1 MSKKILLI
9 DDEKETVKILQK
21 QVQRAGYEAHV
32 AYNGQEALTVAQQ
45 IHPHLILTDI
55 AMPVMDGI
63 AFFKE
68 VKSRRDLH
76 HIPIMFA
83 TAYGANEE
91 RMRDLGANDFLVKPF
106 DKNTLLTKVGA
117 FFDAHKAKKMF
128 IATKMHRLMQTILEE
143 NKDPMAQLS
152 WQLTND
158 ADTLTERAKAYKP
171 DIILLDID
179 MFLVP
184 GAADIVRVLRE
195 QEGLDE
201 CHILLMR
208 SILIDFSAGVLTA
221 KSVMV
226 EQCLYSGAS
235 HFIGHL
241 SFDSFSSVLK
251 EYC

>member
-9 DDEKETVKILQK
+9 DDETDVVNILQR

-32 AYNGQEALTVAQQ
+32 AYNGQEALAIAQQ

-55 AMPVMDGI
+55 AMPVMDGF
-63 AFFKE
+63 AFYKE

-76 HIPIMFA
+76 HIPIIVA
-83 TAYGANEE
+83 SAYGASEE
-91 RMRDLGANDFLVKPF
+91 KMRLLGAKDFLVKPF

-117 FFDAHKAKKMF
+117 FFDTHKSKKMF
-128 IATKMHRLMQTILEE
+128 IATKMHRLMQTILDE
-143 NKDPMAQLS
+143 NKEPMTPLS
-152 WQLTND
+152 WQLTNEVESIVTK
-158 ADTLTERAKAYKP
+158 AAAYKP
-171 DIILLDID
+171 DVILLDID
-179 MFLVP
+179 MFMTP
-184 GAADIVRVLRE
+184 SAADVVRMLRE

-208 SILIDFSAGVLTA
+208 SILIDFSGGALTA
-221 KSVMV
+221 KSVVV
-226 EQCLYSGAS
+226 EQCLSNGAS

-241 SFDSFSSVLK
+241 SFDSFSTVLK

>member
-9 DDEKETVKILQK
+9 DDEAEMVNILQK

-32 AYNGQEALTVAQQ
+32 AYNGQEALAIAQQ

-63 AFFKE
+63 TFYKE

-83 TAYGANEE
+83 SAYGAYEE
-91 RMRDLGANDFLVKPF
+91 RMRDLGAKEFLVKPF
-106 DKNTLLTKVGA
+106 DKNTLLTKFGA
-117 FFDAHKAKKMF
+117 FFDAHKSKKMF
-128 IATKMHRLMQTILEE
+128 IATKMHRLMQTILDE
-143 NKDPMAQLS
+143 NKESMMPLC

-158 ADTLTERAKAYKP
+158 VESLIKKAKAYKP
-171 DIILLDID
+171 DVILLDID
-179 MFLVP
+179 MFFTP
-184 GAADIVRVLRE
+184 GAAEVMRQLRD
-195 QEGLDE
+195 QTGLDE

-208 SILIDFSAGVLTA
+208 SILIDFAAGALNSR
-221 KSVMV
+221 SVAI
-226 EQCLYSGAS
+226 EQCLANGAS

-241 SFDSFSSVLK
+241 SFDSFASVIK